1 MPDDLREPIAEVVHD
16 LWASWTRF
24 VLSQCYHTAAGLV
37 IPPLLLDKWTRQ
49 AATPYPALPEAEKG
63 VGSTARGRI
72 DSEIQPWIGPT
83 SNP

>member
-49 AATPYPALPEAEKG
+49 AATPYPALPEAEKN
-63 VGSTARGRI
+63 I
-72 DSEIQPWIGPT
+72 DRAEADWLIKRFNAGG
-83 SNP
+83 